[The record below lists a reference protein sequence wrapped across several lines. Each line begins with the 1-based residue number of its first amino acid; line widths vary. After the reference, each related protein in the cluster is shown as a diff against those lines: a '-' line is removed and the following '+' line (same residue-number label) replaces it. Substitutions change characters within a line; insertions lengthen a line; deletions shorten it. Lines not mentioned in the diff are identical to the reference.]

1 MAEAASSV
9 PPSGIGQLHL
19 SDFFKGLIKSVAG
32 LFIGVL
38 IKTIHE
44 RQLPNYDE
52 IAPIL
57 EAAVYFLVGYLGIN
71 AATNNVGQLF
81 TKDKPVVAVSAK
93 KLDEVIDEANKPK

>member
-1 MAEAASSV
+1 MAENTSSV

-19 SDFFKGLIKSVAG
+19 SDFFKGLIKSISG
-32 LFIGVL
+32 LLIGVV
-38 IKTIHE
+38 IKTIQDK
-44 RQLPNYDE
+44 QLPPYAE

-81 TKDKPVVAVSAK
+81 AKDKAVVTVGAE
-93 KLDEVIDEANKPK
+93 KLDEVVKQADAKP

>member
-1 MAEAASSV
+1 MAETTSSV

-19 SDFFKGLIKSVAG
+19 SDLFKGLIKSIAG
-32 LFIGVL
+32 LLIGVV
-38 IKTIHE
+38 IKVIHD
-44 RQLPNYDE
+44 RQLPPYEE

-81 TKDKPVVAVSAK
+81 SKDKPVVTVSAN
-93 KLDEVIDEANKPK
+93 KLEKVVDEANKPK